1 MANILV
7 VDDNADLNFV
17 LARLLR
23 RLGHTVDVADSGE
36 AALGFLS
43 TALPSLVILD
53 LMMPGMDGNEVLRR
67 MRAEPRTAAVPVAVY
82 TAINDAAMRD
92 HVLSKGAQDY
102 WVKAS
107 FDLGELTRRLD
118 NLLAA

>member
-7 VDDNADLNFV
+7 VDDNPDLNFV

-23 RLGHTVDVADSGE
+23 RLGHTVATADSGE
-36 AALGFLS
+36 AALGFMNA
-43 TALPSLVILD
+43 ALPSLVILD
-53 LMMPGMDGNEVLRR
+53 LMMPGMYGNEVLRR

-82 TAINDAAMRD
+82 TAINDAAMRE

-107 FDLGELTRRLD
+107 FDLTELTRRLD
-118 NLLAA
+118 ALLAA